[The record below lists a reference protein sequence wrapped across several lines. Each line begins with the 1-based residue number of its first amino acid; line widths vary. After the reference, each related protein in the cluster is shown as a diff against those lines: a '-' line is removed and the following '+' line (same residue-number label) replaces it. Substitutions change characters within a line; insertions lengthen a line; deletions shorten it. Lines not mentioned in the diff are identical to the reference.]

1 MKNHEKAQELYYAK
15 DPEKLL
21 LHMVATTIHDCI
33 KENYKSINE
42 LFGEMINEV
51 IQDNPESIICLM
63 EAFYEA
69 CLQEKLFIT
78 EHLLADEKY
87 LQAVDDGDKKLLD
100 RDILFEDFF
109 IELGNCAKKFNRISV
124 VHMMMEYY
132 NNPDGNC
139 V

>member
-21 LHMVATTIHDCI
+21 LHMVATTIHDCV
-33 KENYKSINE
+33 KQNYKSINE
-42 LFGEMINEV
+42 LFYDMINQT
-51 IQDNPESIICLM
+51 IADNPESIICIM

-69 CLQEKLFIT
+69 CLQEKQFIT
-78 EHLLADEKY
+78 EHLLTDEQYLQVADGDEKR
-87 LQAVDDGDKKLLD
+87 LLD
-100 RDILFEDFF
+100 RDILFDDLFV
-109 IELGNCAKKFNRISV
+109 ELGNCAKKSNRICV

-132 NNPDGNC
+132 IKQEGDC